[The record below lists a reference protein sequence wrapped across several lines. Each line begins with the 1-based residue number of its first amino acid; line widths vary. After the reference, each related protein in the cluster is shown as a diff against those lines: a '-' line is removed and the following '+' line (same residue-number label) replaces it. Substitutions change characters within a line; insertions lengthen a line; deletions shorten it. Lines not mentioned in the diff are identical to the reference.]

1 MDNQVIEQVKQGD
14 LNAALQ
20 IYNEN
25 RGFIQHLGR
34 NVFYVAEQNLNDFEQ
49 LAFLAILETAQA
61 YKIGYAEVSTF
72 KALWKKYILKEYFD
86 FRLETQMTMRVSR
99 STYTKL
105 KATTGIN
112 NSLLQP
118 VKYELDTVKGSNL
131 FIEIEREMLNDT
143 LWQLVRESLNYRD
156 YQILYRYYKKE
167 QNLKQIAND
176 FNLTSE
182 AIRKRKIRSLQK
194 LKENKYLQI
203 LAADYY
209 GLQREVV

>member
-49 LAFLAILETAQA
+49 LAFLAILETTKA

-131 FIEIEREMLNDT
+131 FIEIEREMLNDA
-143 LWQLVRESLNYRD
+143 LWQLVRESLNHRD

-182 AIRKRKIRSLQK
+182 AIRKRKIRSLRK